1 MDSRQSRPAGMQE
14 EKRESKPWTIDEKKA
29 FYEGFSKY
37 YRKFASIQEMV
48 GIELLLSDTNSFR
61 LERSPKSANSFIVK

>member
-1 MDSRQSRPAGMQE
+1 MDPRQSRPPGMQE

-48 GIELLLSDTNSFR
+48 GI
-61 LERSPKSANSFIVK
+61 A